1 MSLAEVARIAQ
12 KTADSLATVAM
23 SLDRCS
29 VPQREE
35 QEGLGPGIV
44 EYGLGIVLTEASDTL
59 VPPRFV
65 SWLSHG

>member
-1 MSLAEVARIAQ
+1 MPLADVTRIAQ
-12 KTADSLATVAM
+12 KTADSLKTVAM

-44 EYGLGIVLTEASDTL
+44 EYGMGIDLIEAPYHLVMPNLVTPLSD
-59 VPPRFV
+59 
-65 SWLSHG
+65 G